1 MSKLTKTDLIQQS
14 YEALQAKGDGEKHLT
29 KGEVKRVLN
38 QAFELMEKEIING
51 GKVLISSFIS
61 MYTKTYKGRKY
72 SNPSTQEFLTVPDRV
87 RPKARFSG
95 VFIQQV
101 SDANPVKK
109 TSSRSKKKAA

>member
-87 RPKARFSG
+87 RPKARFSD
-95 VFIQQV
+95 VFV
-101 SDANPVKK
+101 DRVTKANPIK
-109 TSSRSKKKAA
+109 TASSRSKKGS